1 MLHCL
6 ITKPLV
12 PVAVSNELG
21 LASVMLAYISGTE
34 FLIIELVSVAETLLK
49 PSLILTFNVS
59 DLAPTA
65 QVQEALVKEEAEVA
79 YAQVPAV
86 AVLIVPL
93 PKASYQIVGELPV
106 ANCAYTVSP
115 AVSVETF
122 PKVRVTVAVTGDSTG
137 VVVPLM
143 RKVSDRLLLLD
154 AITGAFRSSTAN
166 VV

>member
-6 ITKPLV
+6 ITKPFV

-34 FLIIELVSVAETLLK
+34 FLIIELASVAETLPK
-49 PSLILTFNVS
+49 ASLILTFNVS

-86 AVLIVPL
+86 EVSTVPL
-93 PKASYQIVGELPV
+93 FLASYHKEGEEPV
-106 ANCAYTVSP
+106 AN
-115 AVSVETF
+115 
-122 PKVRVTVAVTGDSTG
+122 
-137 VVVPLM
+137 
-143 RKVSDRLLLLD
+143 
-154 AITGAFRSSTAN
+154 
-166 VV
+166 